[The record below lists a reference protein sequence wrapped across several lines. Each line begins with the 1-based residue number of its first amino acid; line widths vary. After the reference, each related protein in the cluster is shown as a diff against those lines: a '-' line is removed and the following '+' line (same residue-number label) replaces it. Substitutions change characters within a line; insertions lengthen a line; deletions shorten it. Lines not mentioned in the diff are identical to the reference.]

1 MVYTP
6 NTEAQREEMLARI
19 GVKGLDD
26 LYREVPQSV
35 RDRKI
40 ELPAPLPEPELI
52 AEMRRLSEKNADAAH
67 YATFLGAGAYN
78 HFSPSAVY
86 RIMSRSEFYTAYT
99 PYQPELSQG
108 TLQQIYEFQTLVC
121 QLTGMDVANASMYDA
136 ASAVGEAAV
145 MAASITK
152 RKKVLISP
160 KAHPEHKA
168 VLRTYAGGHGIELVE
183 RDANVGESSEFGDDI
198 ACVIVQQP
206 NFLGEI
212 RDLNGL
218 AEKVHGAGAVLI
230 VVFDP
235 ISLGMLKSPGE
246 LDADIAI
253 GEGQGLGVPMS
264 FGGPYLGLFATKEKY
279 VRQMPGRLAGMTKDT
294 EGRRGFVLTLQT
306 REQHIRRE
314 KATSN
319 ICTNEGLMAVAAT
332 AYMCLMGPQGL
343 KRVAEICYQRS
354 HYLSKRIAQ
363 LPGYRIISREPF
375 FKEFA
380 VETPISPS
388 EINGRLL
395 EHKIVGG
402 FDISGTPEAGGAD
415 NVWLLCAT
423 EMTTKEQMDR
433 LVSALGEIGST

>member
-26 LYREVPQSV
+26 LYREVPKSV

-67 YATFLGAGAYN
+67 YATFLGAGSYN

-183 RDANVGESSEFGDDI
+183 SDANVSEASEFGDDI

-246 LDADIAI
+246 FDADIAI

-343 KRVAEICYQRS
+343 RRVAEICYQRT
-354 HYLSKRIAQ
+354 HYLSKRIAK

-380 VETPISPS
+380 IETPISPS
-388 EINGRLL
+388 EINRRLL

-402 FDISGTPEAGGAD
+402 LDISGTPEAGGAD

-433 LVSALGEIGST
+433 LVDALRDMENR

>member
-6 NTEAQREEMLARI
+6 NTEAQRQEMLESI
-19 GVKGLDD
+19 GLNKVED
-26 LYREVPQSV
+26 LYREVPPSV
-35 RDRKI
+35 LDPKI
-40 ELPAPLPEPELI
+40 DLPEPLSEPEI
-52 AEMRRLSEKNADAAH
+52 MAEMRRLSELNADSAH
-67 YATFLGAGAYN
+67 YATFLGAGSYN
-78 HFSPSAVY
+78 HYSPSAVY

-108 TLQQIYEFQTLVC
+108 TLQQIYEFQTLIC

-136 ASAVGEAAV
+136 ASALGEAAV
-145 MAASITK
+145 MASAVTR
-152 RKKVLISP
+152 RKQVIISP

-168 VLRTYAGGHGIELVE
+168 VLRTYAGNHGIEVIE
-183 RDANVGESSEFGDDI
+183 RDANIGQAAELGGDV
-198 ACVIVQQP
+198 ACVVVQQP

-212 RDLNGL
+212 RDLTGL
-218 AEKVHGAGAVLI
+218 ADKVHEAGAMLI
-230 VVFDP
+230 VIFDP

-246 LDADIAI
+246 VDADIAI
-253 GEGQGLGVPMS
+253 GEGQSLGVPMS
-264 FGGPYLGLFATKEKY
+264 FGGPYLGLLATKDKY

-343 KRVAEICYQRS
+343 KRVAELCYQRS
-354 HYLSKRIAQ
+354 HYLSKRIAA
-363 LPGYRIISREPF
+363 LPGYKIISREPF

-380 VETPISPS
+380 VQTPIPPA
-388 EINGRLL
+388 ELNHRLL
-395 EHKIVGG
+395 EQKIIGG
-402 FDISGTPEAGGAD
+402 LDISGTAEIDGAE
-415 NVWLLCAT
+415 NAWLLCVT
-423 EMTTKEQMDR
+423 ELNTREQLDA
-433 LVSALGEIGST
+433 LVSALEAMGTR

>member
-6 NTEAQREEMLARI
+6 NTDAQRQEMLEAI
-19 GVKGLDD
+19 GLKSIED
-26 LYREVPQSV
+26 LYREVPSSV
-35 RDRKI
+35 RDPHIR
-40 ELPAPLPEPELI
+40 LPDPLPEPELM
-52 AEMRRLSEKNADAAH
+52 AEMRRLSEQNADAAH
-67 YATFLGAGAYN
+67 YALFLGAGAYN

-136 ASAVGEAAV
+136 ATALGEAAV
-145 MAASITK
+145 MASTISK
-152 RKKVLISP
+152 RKKVVISP
-160 KAHPEHKA
+160 KTHPEHKA
-168 VLRTYAGGHGIELVE
+168 VLRTYAANHGIEIIE
-183 RDANVGESSEFGDDI
+183 RDANIKEASELGSDI
-198 ACVIVQQP
+198 GCVVVQQP

-212 RDLNGL
+212 RDLEGL
-218 AEKVHGAGAVLI
+218 ADKVHEAGAVLI

-253 GEGQGLGVPMS
+253 GEGQSLGVPMS
-264 FGGPYLGLFATKEKY
+264 FGGPYLGLLATKDKY
-279 VRQMPGRLAGMTKDT
+279 VRMMPGRLAGMTKDT

-343 KRVAEICYQRS
+343 RRVAEICYQRS
-354 HYLSKRIAQ
+354 HYLAKRIAR
-363 LPGYRIISREPF
+363 LPGYKIISRDPF

-380 VETPISPS
+380 VQTPIPPT
-388 EINGRLL
+388 ELNRRLL

-402 FDISGTPEAGGAD
+402 LDISGTPEVD
-415 NVWLLCAT
+415 DMENVWLLCVT
-423 EMTTKEQMDR
+423 ELNTREHMDR
-433 LVSALGEIGST
+433 LVAALEGMGE

>member
-6 NTEAQREEMLARI
+6 NTEAQRQEMIEAM
-19 GVKGLDD
+19 GLKKLED
-26 LYREVPQSV
+26 LYREVPASI
-35 RDRKI
+35 RNPKI
-40 ELPAPLPEPELI
+40 NLPAPISEPELI
-52 AEMRRLSEKNADAAH
+52 AEMLRLSELNADAAH

-78 HFSPSAVY
+78 HFSPSVVY
-86 RIMSRSEFYTAYT
+86 RIMSRSEFLTAYT
-99 PYQPELSQG
+99 PYQAELSQG

-136 ASAVGEAAV
+136 ASALGEAAV
-145 MAASITK
+145 MASTITR
-152 RKKVLISP
+152 RKSVVVSP

-168 VLRTYAGGHGIELVE
+168 VLRTYASNHGIEVIE
-183 RDANVGESSEFGDDI
+183 RDANIHKASDLGEDV

-206 NFLGEI
+206 NYLGEI
-212 RDLNGL
+212 RDLTGL
-218 AEKVHGAGAVLI
+218 AETVHEAGGMLI

-253 GEGQGLGVPMS
+253 GEGQSLGVPMS
-264 FGGPYLGLFATKEKY
+264 FGGPYLGLLATKDKY
-279 VRQMPGRLAGMTKDT
+279 VRNMPGRLAGMTKDT

-332 AYMCLMGPQGL
+332 AYMSLMGPQGL
-343 KRVAEICYQRS
+343 KRIAEICYQRS
-354 HYLSKRIAQ
+354 HYLAKRIAK
-363 LPGYRIISREPF
+363 LPGYEIISREPF

-380 VETPISPS
+380 VKTPLAPS
-388 EINGRLL
+388 ELNRRLV
-395 EHKIVGG
+395 EHKIIGG
-402 FDISGTPEAGGAD
+402 LDISRTPEVD
-415 NVWLLCAT
+415 NAENAWLLCVT
-423 EMTTKEQMDR
+423 ELNTKEQLDR
-433 LVSALGEIGST
+433 LVSALKEIGS

>member
-6 NTEAQREEMLARI
+6 NTDAQRQEMLGAI
-19 GVKGLDD
+19 GLKSIED
-26 LYREVPQSV
+26 LYQEVPSSV
-35 RDRKI
+35 RDPQIR
-40 ELPAPLPEPELI
+40 LPDPLPEPELM
-52 AEMRRLSEKNADAAH
+52 AEMRRLSEQNADAAH
-67 YATFLGAGAYN
+67 YAMFLGAGAYN

-136 ASAVGEAAV
+136 ATALGEAAV
-145 MAASITK
+145 MASTISK
-152 RKKVLISP
+152 RKKVVISP
-160 KAHPEHKA
+160 KTHPEHKA
-168 VLRTYAGGHGIELVE
+168 VLRTYAANHGIEIIE
-183 RDANVGESSEFGDDI
+183 RDANIKEASELGSDI
-198 ACVIVQQP
+198 GCVVVQQP

-212 RDLNGL
+212 RDLEGL
-218 AEKVHGAGAVLI
+218 AEKVHEAGAVLI

-253 GEGQGLGVPMS
+253 GEGQSLGVPMS
-264 FGGPYLGLFATKEKY
+264 FGGPYVGLLATKDKY
-279 VRQMPGRLAGMTKDT
+279 VRMMPGRLAGMTKDT

-343 KRVAEICYQRS
+343 RRVAEICYQRS
-354 HYLSKRIAQ
+354 HYLAKRIAK
-363 LPGYRIISREPF
+363 LPGYKIISRDPF

-380 VETPISPS
+380 VQTPISPT
-388 EINGRLL
+388 ELNRRLF
-395 EHKIVGG
+395 EQKIIGG
-402 FDISGTPEAGGAD
+402 LDISGTPEVDGME
-415 NVWLLCAT
+415 NIWLLCVT
-423 EMTTKEQMDR
+423 ELNTREQMDR
-433 LVSALGEIGST
+433 LVAALEGMGE

>member
-6 NTEAQREEMLARI
+6 NTDAQRQEMLEAI
-19 GVKGLDD
+19 GLKSIED
-26 LYREVPQSV
+26 LYREVPSSV
-35 RDRKI
+35 RDPHIR
-40 ELPAPLPEPELI
+40 LPDPLPEPELM
-52 AEMRRLSEKNADAAH
+52 AEMRRLSEQNADAAH
-67 YATFLGAGAYN
+67 YAMFLGAGAYN

-136 ASAVGEAAV
+136 ATALGEAAV
-145 MAASITK
+145 MSSTISK
-152 RKKVLISP
+152 RKKVVISP
-160 KAHPEHKA
+160 KTHPEHKA
-168 VLRTYAGGHGIELVE
+168 VLRTYAANHGIEIIE
-183 RDANVGESSEFGDDI
+183 RDANIKEASELGSDI
-198 ACVIVQQP
+198 GCVVVQQP

-212 RDLNGL
+212 RDLEGL
-218 AEKVHGAGAVLI
+218 AEKVHEAGAVLI

-246 LDADIAI
+246 VDADIAI
-253 GEGQGLGVPMS
+253 GEGQSLGVPMS
-264 FGGPYLGLFATKEKY
+264 FGGPYLGLLATKDKY
-279 VRQMPGRLAGMTKDT
+279 VRMMPGRLAGMTKDT

-343 KRVAEICYQRS
+343 RRVAEICYQRS
-354 HYLSKRIAQ
+354 HYLAKRIAR
-363 LPGYRIISREPF
+363 LPGYKIISRDPF

-380 VETPISPS
+380 VQTPISPT
-388 EINGRLL
+388 ELNRRLL

-402 FDISGTPEAGGAD
+402 LDISGTPEVDGME
-415 NVWLLCAT
+415 NVWLLCVT
-423 EMTTKEQMDR
+423 ELNTREQMDR
-433 LVSALGEIGST
+433 LVGALEGMGE

>member
-1 MVYTP
+1 M
-6 NTEAQREEMLARI
+6 
-19 GVKGLDD
+19 
-26 LYREVPQSV
+26 
-35 RDRKI
+35 
-40 ELPAPLPEPELI
+40 
-52 AEMRRLSEKNADAAH
+52 
-67 YATFLGAGAYN
+67 FLGAGAYN

-136 ASAVGEAAV
+136 ATALGEAAV
-145 MAASITK
+145 MASTISK
-152 RKKVLISP
+152 RKKVAISP
-160 KAHPEHKA
+160 KTHPEHKA
-168 VLRTYAGGHGIELVE
+168 VLRTYAANHGIEIIE
-183 RDANVGESSEFGDDI
+183 RDANIKEASELGSDI
-198 ACVIVQQP
+198 GCVVVQQP

-212 RDLNGL
+212 RDLEGL
-218 AEKVHGAGAVLI
+218 ADKVHEAGAVLI

-253 GEGQGLGVPMS
+253 GEGQSLGVPMS
-264 FGGPYLGLFATKEKY
+264 FGGPYVGLLATKDKY
-279 VRQMPGRLAGMTKDT
+279 VRMMPGRLAGMTKDT

-319 ICTNEGLMAVAAT
+319 ICTNEALMALAAT

-343 KRVAEICYQRS
+343 RRVAEICYQRS
-354 HYLSKRIAQ
+354 HYLAKRIAK
-363 LPGYRIISREPF
+363 LPGYKLISRDPF

-380 VETPISPS
+380 VQTPISPT
-388 EINGRLL
+388 ELNRRLL
-395 EHKIVGG
+395 EHKIIGG
-402 FDISGTPEAGGAD
+402 LDISGTPEVDGMENA
-415 NVWLLCAT
+415 WLLCVT
-423 EMTTKEQMDR
+423 ELNTREQMDR
-433 LVSALGEIGST
+433 LVAALEGMGE

>member
-6 NTEAQREEMLARI
+6 NTDAQRQEMLEAI
-19 GVKGLDD
+19 GLKSIED
-26 LYREVPQSV
+26 LYQEVPSSV
-35 RDRKI
+35 RDPQIR
-40 ELPAPLPEPELI
+40 LPDPLPEPELM
-52 AEMRRLSEKNADAAH
+52 AEMRRLSEQNADAAH
-67 YATFLGAGAYN
+67 YAMFLGAGAYN

-136 ASAVGEAAV
+136 ATALGEAAV
-145 MAASITK
+145 MASTISK
-152 RKKVLISP
+152 RKKVVISP
-160 KAHPEHKA
+160 KTHPEHKA
-168 VLRTYAGGHGIELVE
+168 VLRTYAANHGIEIIE
-183 RDANVGESSEFGDDI
+183 RDANIKEASELGSDI
-198 ACVIVQQP
+198 GCVVVQQP

-212 RDLNGL
+212 RDLEGL
-218 AEKVHGAGAVLI
+218 ADKVHEAGAVLI

-253 GEGQGLGVPMS
+253 GEGQSLGVPMS
-264 FGGPYLGLFATKEKY
+264 FGGPYVGLLATKDKY
-279 VRQMPGRLAGMTKDT
+279 VRMMPGRLAGMTKDT

-343 KRVAEICYQRS
+343 RRVAEICYQRS
-354 HYLSKRIAQ
+354 HYLAKRIAK
-363 LPGYRIISREPF
+363 LPGYKIISRDPF

-380 VETPISPS
+380 VQTPISPA
-388 EINGRLL
+388 ELNRRLL
-395 EHKIVGG
+395 EHKIIGG
-402 FDISGTPEAGGAD
+402 LDISGTPEVDGME

-423 EMTTKEQMDR
+423 ELNTREQMDR
-433 LVSALGEIGST
+433 LVAALEGMGE

>member
-6 NTEAQREEMLARI
+6 NTEAQRKEMLARI
-19 GVKGLDD
+19 GVKGMDD
-26 LYREVPQSV
+26 LYREVPRQV
-35 RDRKI
+35 RDPKI
-40 ELPAPLPEPELI
+40 ELPTPLPEPELI

-67 YATFLGAGAYN
+67 YATFLGAGSYN

-136 ASAVGEAAV
+136 ASAIGEAAV

-152 RKKVLISP
+152 RKKVIISP

-168 VLRTYAGGHGIELVE
+168 VLRTYAGGHGIEVVE
-183 RDANVGESSEFGDDI
+183 RDANVRESSELGDDL

-212 RDLNGL
+212 RDLSGL

-235 ISLGMLKSPGE
+235 ISLGILKSPGE

-253 GEGQGLGVPMS
+253 GEGQSLGVPMS

-343 KRVAEICYQRS
+343 RRVAEISYQRT
-354 HYLSKRIAQ
+354 HYLANRIAK
-363 LPGYRIISREPF
+363 LPGYKIISREPF

-380 VETPISPS
+380 VETPISPT
-388 EINGRLL
+388 ELNHRLL

-402 FDISGTPEAGGAD
+402 LDISGTPEVEGVKHA
-415 NVWLLCAT
+415 WLLCAT

-433 LVSALGEIGST
+433 LVSALQGVQGA